1 MLMGALATFTLVAL
15 MGLVMVRD
23 AWRGYAIDPMYPPLH
38 AGAAVVGS
46 GLVIAAALA
55 GDTRLYANI
64 GLAVVIILLGLVMGI
79 AAKRGR
85 RFPVRSFW
93 RMAGSPLSAMA
104 CWPFSHCSR
113 TRLFIDAGPP
123 SASTRLHRP

>member
-38 AGAAVVGS
+38 AGAALVGS
-46 GLVIAAALA
+46 GLVLAAALA

-64 GLAVVIILLGLVMGI
+64 GLAVVIILLGVVMGI
-79 AAKRGR
+79 ASKRGKKVSR
-85 RFPVRSFW
+85 AILLAHGGLAVACYGLLAFFTLFPHAV
-93 RMAGSPLSAMA
+93 LY
-104 CWPFSHCSR
+104 
-113 TRLFIDAGPP
+113 
-123 SASTRLHRP
+123 